1 MTWRILTLF
10 PKGKKSISLDNIHF
24 LSYLRSKI
32 WLSLFITW
40 LCPSIGLTF
49 LDIFFDS
56 ILAVEYYTQWNNL
69 TYVNKSMERYTY
81 TYLRIP
87 NSCYPYFILD
97 AKIAKKP
104 SWVQISTHQ
113 SQQYIALNIV
123 FPLRQDLGTPFF
135 SYYYP

>member
-10 PKGKKSISLDNIHF
+10 PKGKKSLSLFDINF
-24 LSYLRSKI
+24 LWYSLSRSKI

-49 LDIFFDS
+49 FDILFDS
-56 ILAVEYYTQWNNL
+56 ILAVEYFTQWRNL
-69 TYVNKSMERYTY
+69 TYVNKSMERYTL
-81 TYLRIP
+81 LR
-87 NSCYPYFILD
+87 NHKCYSCYILG
-97 AKIAKKP
+97 AMIANNP